1 MTGKLIGIGGKL
13 ASGKDTVADFLVE
26 SRGWVKLNMSG
37 PLHDAALA
45 LNPWIQV
52 TLEDSFNFERKHSD
66 IIRPGYYTY
75 QTLTEMFGYTTAK
88 EVGEYRAFLQRLGT
102 EVGRDMFDK
111 NLWVNIAS
119 KHISQFRQQ
128 GYDVVITGIRF
139 PNEFEMIRNNR
150 DLDGNGEP
158 GLLLWVKRP
167 SLELNASNNTPQHA
181 SEQLDSD
188 GFDLEINNNGTLEEL
203 YNLTDALVADRFGSD

>member
-1 MTGKLIGIGGKL
+1 MTGRLIGIGGKL

-26 SRGWVKLNMSG
+26 SRGWLKLNMSG
-37 PLHDAALA
+37 PLHDAALV

-52 TLEDSFNFERKHSD
+52 TLSDSIHFEKKHSD
-66 IIRPGYYTY
+66 HVQPGFYTY
-75 QTLTEMFGYTTAK
+75 AQLTDDFGYTTAK
-88 EVGEYRAFLQRLGT
+88 EIGEYRAFLQRLGT

-150 DLDGNGEP
+150 DIDGNGEP
-158 GLLLWVKRP
+158 GLLLWVERP
-167 SLELNASNNTPQHA
+167 YLVADASTGGHA
-181 SEQLDSD
+181 SEQLTSE
-188 GFDLEINNNGTLEEL
+188 GFEKILVNDGTLEDL
-203 YNLTDALVADRFGSD
+203 YNNTDALLAVRPVGD